1 MWGGTMS
8 VTDGWLVSCCFGL
21 LGTLLPFNP
30 SWFLLSA
37 LMPSWSSSWTLRF
50 VFFWHN
56 YSFRSWFYLV
66 RRFTVATRFWIYLLS
81 VVVHG
86 SSPWTLLMVAI
97 ERVSTMQLF
106 VLEAI
111 VRLISRKSP
120 QTAPTDDAK
129 KNHQW
134 ATQSLHACNY
144 TCTTKREG
152 LTKSTGVVLA
162 KYHPKVK
169 LELFTTLKCQ
179 RWGKLCVPWFVRVFE
194 VFIVVEGWHLF
205 LGL

>member
-8 VTDGWLVSCCFGL
+8 VTNGWLVSCCFGL
-21 LGTLLPFNP
+21 LGTLLPFSP

-37 LMPSWSSSWTLRF
+37 LMPSWSSSWILRF

-56 YSFRSWFYLV
+56 YSFRSWFCLV
-66 RRFTVATRFWIYLLS
+66 RCFTAAMRFWIYLLS
-81 VVVHG
+81 GVVRG
-86 SSPWTLLMVAI
+86 SSPWTSLMVAI

-111 VRLISRKSP
+111 VRLINRKSP

-134 ATQSLHACNY
+134 ATQSSHTRSK
-144 TCTTKREG
+144 TCATKREY
-152 LTKSTGVVLA
+152 LTESTGVVPA
-162 KYHPKVK
+162 KYPPKVK
-169 LELFTTLKCQ
+169 LKIFSQL
-179 RWGKLCVPWFVRVFE
+179 
-194 VFIVVEGWHLF
+194 
-205 LGL
+205 

>member
-1 MWGGTMS
+1 MTNGR
-8 VTDGWLVSCCFGL
+8 LVSYCSGL
-21 LGTLLPFNP
+21 LEALLPSDL
-30 SWFLLSA
+30 SWFIFSA
-37 LMPSWSSSWTLRF
+37 LMPSWSSSWILRF

-56 YSFRSWFYLV
+56 YSFRSWFCLV
-66 RRFTVATRFWIYLLS
+66 RCFTVAMRFWIYLLS
-81 VVVHG
+81 GVVRG
-86 SSPWTLLMVAI
+86 SSPWTSLMVAI

-111 VRLISRKSP
+111 VRLINRKSP

-144 TCTTKREG
+144 TCTTKRED

-162 KYHPKVK
+162 KYPPKVK
-169 LELFTTLKCQ
+169 L
-179 RWGKLCVPWFVRVFE
+179 
-194 VFIVVEGWHLF
+194 
-205 LGL
+205 

>member
-1 MWGGTMS
+1 MEGSYFTVLAYSG
-8 VTDGWLVSCCFGL
+8 CCYLQALLDLSARHWYL
-21 LGTLLPFNP
+21 LGPPLWLFGAT
-30 SWFLLSA
+30 
-37 LMPSWSSSWTLRF
+37 
-50 VFFWHN
+50 FFWR
-56 YSFRSWFYLV
+56 SCSSRSWFCLV
-66 RRFTVATRFWIYLLS
+66 RCSTTAARVWTYLS
-81 VVVHG
+81 RAVVGG
-86 SSPWTLLMVAI
+86 SSSRMSLVVAI

-179 RWGKLCVPWFVRVFE
+179 RWGKLGVPWFVRVFE